1 MEAAATMART
11 LGGAQTAISNFSEN
25 GLQSQQPVLG
35 TDPLTLQLA
44 KMSRNQLSEILS
56 EIKVKYFV

>member
-1 MEAAATMART
+1 MEAAATMARA

-25 GLQSQQPVLG
+25 SLQSHQPVLG

-44 KMSRNQLSEILS
+44 KMSRNQLTEILS
-56 EIKVKYFV
+56 EIKVKYFI

>member
-1 MEAAATMART
+1 MEAAATMARA
-11 LGGAQTAISNFSEN
+11 LGGAQTAISNFREN

-56 EIKVKYFV
+56 EIKVNYFV